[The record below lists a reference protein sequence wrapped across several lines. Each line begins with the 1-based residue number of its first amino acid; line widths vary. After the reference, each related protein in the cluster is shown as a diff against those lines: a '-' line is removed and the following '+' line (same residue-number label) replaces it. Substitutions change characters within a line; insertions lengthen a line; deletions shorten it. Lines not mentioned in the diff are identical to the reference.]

1 MKLSIDRQ
9 KKSGFFG
16 KTYYESNISLT
27 LTTQEEEIVQ
37 KLNLKR
43 VSLIGGLPGKGSHDE
58 IRVLTLAQVSSGGMN
73 LTLENVISGITAK
86 AGSDNLLC
94 ELSTFEELLRERCK
108 ALKNQI
114 ESHVV
119 GQQKFV
125 GNNKNEEEF

>member
-9 KKSGFFG
+9 QKSGFFG

-27 LTTQEEEIVQ
+27 LTIQEEEIVQ

-43 VSLIGGLPGKGSHDE
+43 VSLIGGPPGKNSHDE
-58 IRVLTLAQVSSGGMN
+58 IRVLALAQVSSGNQN
-73 LTLENVISGITAK
+73 LTLENLVCGITAK

-125 GNNKNEEEF
+125 GNNKHEEEF